1 MKPIMQ
7 SRLTTQ
13 RISRPQRRGSSLI
26 QLVVV
31 MTVVSVM
38 TTLAA
43 TFIIRLYRV
52 EAGMVR
58 HLAQTHVWQRVA
70 RDFRL
75 DVHAARTAVLTNDPR
90 PQLTLETDSGR
101 IAWLA
106 ETGVIR
112 RIVLSDAASGDPR
125 EQPGESYRFDD
136 AQCRLAMRPAERPGA
151 LSVVEL
157 TIVPV
162 SPGMDGNLPEA
173 VTAAL
178 AGFDH
183 RFETPEAQP

>member
-13 RISRPQRRGSSLI
+13 RISRPHRRGSSLI
-26 QLVVV
+26 QLVVT

-70 RDFRL
+70 RDFRR
-75 DVHAARTAVLTNDPR
+75 DVHAARTAVLTNDPQS
-90 PQLTLETDSGR
+90 QLTLETDSGR

-112 RIVLSDAASGDPR
+112 RVVFSAAASGDPR
-125 EQPGESYRFDD
+125 EQPGESYRFED
-136 AQCRLAMRPAERPGA
+136 AQCRLAIRPAGQPGA
-151 LSVVEL
+151 LSVAEL
-157 TIVPV
+157 TIAPV
-162 SPGMDGNLPEA
+162 SPWKDGNQPEV